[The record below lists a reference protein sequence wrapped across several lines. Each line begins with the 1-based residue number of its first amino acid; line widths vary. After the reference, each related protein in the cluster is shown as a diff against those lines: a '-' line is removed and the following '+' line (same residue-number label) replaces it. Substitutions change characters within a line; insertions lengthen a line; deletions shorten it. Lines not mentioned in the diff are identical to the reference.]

1 MIAQLLETFV
11 AVTALMLVVLAVR
24 RPVAN
29 LFGAGWAYALW
40 LLPALRLVLPPLPSI
55 APEIPIPAITVFIP
69 AVDGVTAP
77 PMDPASGQW
86 MPFLLALWA
95 GGAVTFLL
103 WHWLTYRA
111 FLNALKT
118 GARPGDPPS
127 YGGIAT
133 LASPAVDGPLAL
145 GMLKRL
151 IVQPLHF
158 ARRYNPAERR
168 LAMEHELVHH
178 RRGDIWFNLAGLL
191 ILAANW
197 FNPIAWFAFHAFRSD
212 QELACD
218 AAVAKR
224 ASGDER
230 HDYARALVKS
240 ASRPGLIAA
249 CPLNPAD
256 QLKHRLRMIRAHRVG
271 TARNAGGLAAFAIL
285 LVAGLSLSG
294 ASRPIE
300 AVQPML
306 VAETQ
311 VATTI
316 APSRNALTAAAV
328 APAAHRAAS
337 ASSAHRFRLAA
348 SLPELV
354 KARVASVQPKGFA
367 MLAEA
372 EAPAAM
378 PVSLVRM
385 SAAEAAQ
392 LHHAQLQVRP
402 AEAGMPRLMPAVAM
416 APEPGQ
422 RVRPAKA
429 GRIMTFLIEG
439 TDIRFTVA
447 AGTDPERMQVIQNA
461 VEQAIAQAEDPSTR
475 VRLEQVLARLDRK
488 ADKFGMVSNVN

>member
-1 MIAQLLETFV
+1 MIGWLLETLV

-40 LLPALRLVLPPLPSI
+40 LLPALRLVLPPLPRMV
-55 APEIPIPAITVFIP
+55 PDLPAITVFIP

-103 WHWLTYRA
+103 WHWLNYRA
-111 FLNALKT
+111 FLNVLKAN
-118 GARPGDPPS
+118 ARPGDPPC
-127 YGGIAT
+127 YGGIDT

-145 GMLKRL
+145 GLLRRL

-158 ARRYNPAERR
+158 ARRYNVAERR

-178 RRGDIWFNLAGLL
+178 RRGDIWFNMAGLL

-197 FNPIAWFAFHAFRSD
+197 FNPIAWIAFHAFRSD

-256 QLKHRLRMIRAHRVG
+256 QLKHRLRMIRAHRAG
-271 TARNAGGLAAFAIL
+271 AARSAGGLAAFAIL

-294 ASRPIE
+294 AVRPVE
-300 AVQPML
+300 AEQF
-306 VAETQ
+306 
-311 VATTI
+311 
-316 APSRNALTAAAV
+316 AAV
-328 APAAHRAAS
+328 AEAPATAPAVAAGLGDALAAAAPTAAQRAALVRRAPRATLA
-337 ASSAHRFRLAA
+337 ASSAERLT
-348 SLPELV
+348 
-354 KARVASVQPKGFA
+354 ARAGTAEAKGFA
-367 MLAEA
+367 MI
-372 EAPAAM
+372 EAPAPGAT
-378 PVSLVRM
+378 PVSLVRL
-385 SAAEAAQ
+385 SSAEAVQ
-392 LHHAQLQVRP
+392 LRHAQLQVQP
-402 AEAGMPRLMPAVAM
+402 AETGEPRLLPAVAV
-416 APEPGQ
+416 APEAGPQ
-422 RVRPAKA
+422 RAHPAGA
-429 GRIMTFLIEG
+429 VRIMTFRIEG
-439 TDIRFTVA
+439 TNVRFSVA
-447 AGTDPERMQVIQNA
+447 AGPDPERMRVLAAA
-461 VEQAIAQAEDPSTR
+461 VEQAMAQAGDEPTR
-475 VRLEQVLARLDRK
+475 VRLEQVLAALDRK
-488 ADKFGMVSNVN
+488 GDKFGVVTNVN